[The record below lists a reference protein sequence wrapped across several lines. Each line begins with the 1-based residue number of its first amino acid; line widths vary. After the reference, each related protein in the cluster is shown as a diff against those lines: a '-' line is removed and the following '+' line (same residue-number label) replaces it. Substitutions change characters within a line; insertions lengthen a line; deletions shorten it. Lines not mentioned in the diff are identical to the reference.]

1 MRGHC
6 SRFPVTT
13 ATATALRHARRFLVP
28 EGLVCLVV
36 VGLLHWGALEP
47 GLTASVP
54 YVAGGAF
61 AAGALLAWR
70 FHRGRAVLLLLVIAA
85 AAIAVGRAAAI
96 APPTEQWTVVRYA
109 VPLLLPVNIL
119 LITLVAERGVLTPG
133 GLVRAG
139 VIALEAAL
147 VAGVALMYPATAA
160 DWLTR
165 ELVPAATGQLTPLA
179 QPALLAF
186 LVAGSGLVINVIARP
201 GNAARVSLWA
211 LVASFLALHNSANP
225 STATAYF
232 AAAALIVSVGVMEAT
247 YFMAYRDGLTGLPAR
262 RALNTALGELGSRYS
277 IAMVDVD
284 RFKKFN
290 DQNGHDV
297 GDQVLR
303 MVAKHLADV
312 SGGGKAYRY
321 GGEEFAIIFPGKTRD
336 DCLPHLEWI
345 REAIAAAEFTVRGRG
360 RPLNKPTSPR
370 IQRGRRKHLAVTVS
384 IGLAERNGRQST
396 PEKVVKAADQALY
409 RAKQAGRNRVR
420 Q

>member
-1 MRGHC
+1 M
-6 SRFPVTT
+6 
-13 ATATALRHARRFLVP
+13 
-28 EGLVCLVV
+28 CLVAA
-36 VGLLHWGALEP
+36 GLLHWGALEP
-47 GLTASVP
+47 VLTASVP

-70 FHRGRAVLLLLVIAA
+70 FHRGRAALLLLVIAVA
-85 AAIAVGRAAAI
+85 AVAADRATSVT
-96 APPTEQWTVVRYA
+96 PPTDQSTLVLCA
-109 VPLLLPVNIL
+109 VALLLPVNIL
-119 LITLVAERGVLTPG
+119 WITFVAERGVLTPG

-139 VIALEAAL
+139 VIALQAAL
-147 VAGVALMYPATAA
+147 VAGVALTSPATAV

-165 ELVPAATGQLTPLA
+165 QLVPAATEQLTALA

-186 LVAGSGLVINVIARP
+186 LVAGLGLIINLIARP
-201 GNAARVSLWA
+201 GSAARGSLWA
-211 LVASFLALHNSANP
+211 LVASFLALHSSTNQ

-232 AAAALIVSVGVMEAT
+232 AAAGLILAVGVIEAT

-262 RALNTALGELGSRYS
+262 RALNTALGELGSRYC

-290 DQNGHDV
+290 DQHGHDV

-303 MVAKHLADV
+303 MVAKHLGDV

-336 DCLPHLEWI
+336 DCLPHLEWV
-345 REAIAAAEFTVRGRG
+345 REAIADAEFT
-360 RPLNKPTSPR
+360 L
-370 IQRGRRKHLAVTVS
+370 RGRRRPRNKPKAPRIHSGRRTYLSVTVS
-384 IGLAERNGRQST
+384 IGVAERNGRNST
-396 PEKVVKAADQALY
+396 PEKVVKAADRALY
-409 RAKQAGRNRVR
+409 RAKKAGRNRVR